1 MRRPRDFLVA
11 FLNWF
16 ADGAGSTGASR
27 LSQNRT
33 AAIAP
38 PQPAAEDEDETDYRY
53 RTEREREIE
62 LRILM
67 SNWM

>member
-1 MRRPRDFLVA
+1 MRTPRGLLLG

-16 ADGAGSTGASR
+16 AGGASSTGASR
-27 LSQNRT
+27 LSQDRT
-33 AAIAP
+33 AAIP
-38 PQPAAEDEDETDYRY
+38 PSPAAEDESDYQY